1 LRTLRLLEVTGT
13 QVSDISF
20 LKELPDLDYV
30 DVRDN
35 ALDISPESD
44 AMLVLAELEERGVTV
59 FY

>member
-1 LRTLRLLEVTGT
+1 VTGT